1 MEITG
6 RLTRDAIVRAV
17 GEKEVVSFS
26 VAVNNTYRKK
36 NGERKTDTQYYNCSY
51 WISPKVAQFL
61 TKGSVVQVSG
71 WLEGHGYTGNDG
83 QPKASLDLRTE
94 RITFHGGGGQSRL
107 TQDAAGIAVYEAEV
121 VKGEEEQDDLPF

>member
-6 RLTRDAIVRAV
+6 RLTRDAIVREV
-17 GEKEVVSFS
+17 GEKKVVSFS

-83 QPKASLDLRTE
+83 QPKASLDLRTD
-94 RITFHGGGGQSRL
+94 RITFHGGGMQSHAS
-107 TQDAAGIAVYEAEV
+107 QDAAGIAVYEAEV
-121 VKGEEEQDDLPF
+121 VQGEGEQDDLPF